1 MKKRRWTCIDILKC
15 LAAIAVVEIHK
26 PLEIQGGD
34 EFLILCRFAVP
45 VFFMITGFFY
55 PETVAKKR
63 ELKQLGKIF
72 TITIGAN
79 LFYLLWEIL
88 LAVEKRENIKEAL
101 LARFEERVPED
112 FILWNF
118 SPLSPHLWYLQALL
132 YVLVIAF
139 IVEHLGLRKLA
150 YLAIPVLLAGSL
162 IKGSYS
168 LFFVGKYPN
177 IIPVLFLTL
186 GFGIIGFLDDYLKVV
201 LRRSDGLL
209 PKQKMLGQII
219 VTTIFLVYILVKD
232 DSLLGMLIPFS
243 GGKYWE
249 CKFITIPLVYFVVIG
264 TVNGVN
270 FTDGLDGLATGVTTM
285 VAVFFTVVSI
295 AFKGGIEPVT
305 AAVTGALLGFL
316 LFNVHPAQVF
326 MGDTG
331 SLALGGFVA
340 GCAYMLKMP
349 WIIVIVGMIYL
360 IEVLSVMIQVTY
372 FKKTGGKRFFKMAP
386 IHHHFEL
393 CGWSE
398 TRVVAVFTV
407 VTALLCV
414 AGLMILS

>member
-63 ELKQLGKIF
+63 ELKQFGKIF

-168 LFFVGKYPN
+168 LLFVGKEDCHIYYARN
-177 IIPVLFLTL
+177 FLYCGLPFFWL
-186 GFGIIGFLDDYLKVV
+186 GCWFGSRKEALLSFLDRK
-201 LRRSDGLL
+201 
-209 PKQKMLGQII
+209 KM
-219 VTTIFLVYILVKD
+219 
-232 DSLLGMLIPFS
+232 
-243 GGKYWE
+243 
-249 CKFITIPLVYFVVIG
+249 
-264 TVNGVN
+264 
-270 FTDGLDGLATGVTTM
+270 
-285 VAVFFTVVSI
+285 
-295 AFKGGIEPVT
+295 
-305 AAVTGALLGFL
+305 GFL
-316 LFNVHPAQVF
+316 LCGLPVF
-326 MGDTG
+326 WK
-331 SLALGGFVA
+331 VA
-340 GCAYMLKMP
+340 GKAKCPGNSGRVRRNHFSGNLHLSSFYWLAEFLCGEFAYQSIGK
-349 WIIVIVGMIYL
+349 
-360 IEVLSVMIQVTY
+360 S
-372 FKKTGGKRFFKMAP
+372 GKRLFHAY
-386 IHHHFEL
+386 L
-393 CGWSE
+393 CSSLRGS
-398 TRVVAVFTV
+398 
-407 VTALLCV
+407 
-414 AGLMILS
+414 AGLV

>member
-26 PLEIQGGD
+26 PLEIQGGG

-63 ELKQLGKIF
+63 ELKQFGKIF

-168 LFFVGKYPN
+168 LVFCGKRRLSYLLCKELS
-177 IIPVLFLTL
+177 VLWTSLFLA
-186 GFGIIGFLDDYLKVV
+186 
-201 LRRSDGLL
+201 GLL
-209 PKQKMLGQII
+209 VWIQ
-219 VTTIFLVYILVKD
+219 
-232 DSLLGMLIPFS
+232 
-243 GGKYWE
+243 
-249 CKFITIPLVYFVVIG
+249 
-264 TVNGVN
+264 
-270 FTDGLDGLATGVTTM
+270 
-285 VAVFFTVVSI
+285 
-295 AFKGGIEPVT
+295 KGG
-305 AAVTGALLGFL
+305 
-316 LFNVHPAQVF
+316 
-326 MGDTG
+326 
-331 SLALGGFVA
+331 S
-340 GCAYMLKMP
+340 
-349 WIIVIVGMIYL
+349 
-360 IEVLSVMIQVTY
+360 S
-372 FKKTGGKRFFKMAP
+372 
-386 IHHHFEL
+386 
-393 CGWSE
+393 
-398 TRVVAVFTV
+398 
-407 VTALLCV
+407 
-414 AGLMILS
+414 

>member
-15 LAAIAVVEIHK
+15 LAAIAVIEIHK

-63 ELKQLGKIF
+63 ELKQFGKIF

-101 LARFEERVPED
+101 LARFEKRVPED

-168 LFFVGKYPN
+168 LFFVGKEDCHIYYARN
-177 IIPVLFLTL
+177 FLYCGLPFFWL
-186 GFGIIGFLDDYLKVV
+186 GCWFGSRKEALLSFLDRK
-201 LRRSDGLL
+201 
-209 PKQKMLGQII
+209 KM
-219 VTTIFLVYILVKD
+219 
-232 DSLLGMLIPFS
+232 
-243 GGKYWE
+243 
-249 CKFITIPLVYFVVIG
+249 
-264 TVNGVN
+264 
-270 FTDGLDGLATGVTTM
+270 
-285 VAVFFTVVSI
+285 
-295 AFKGGIEPVT
+295 
-305 AAVTGALLGFL
+305 GFL
-316 LFNVHPAQVF
+316 LCGLPVF
-326 MGDTG
+326 WNMV
-331 SLALGGFVA
+331 SAFLF
-340 GCAYMLKMP
+340 
-349 WIIVIVGMIYL
+349 I
-360 IEVLSVMIQVTY
+360 
-372 FKKTGGKRFFKMAP
+372 
-386 IHHHFEL
+386 
-393 CGWSE
+393 
-398 TRVVAVFTV
+398 
-407 VTALLCV
+407 
-414 AGLMILS
+414 

>member
-63 ELKQLGKIF
+63 ELKQFGKIF

-168 LFFVGKYPN
+168 LFFVGKEDCHIYYARNFLYCGLPFFWLGCWFGSRKE
-177 IIPVLFLTL
+177 VLLAFWTGRKWDFCCVDFL
-186 GFGIIGFLDDYLKVV
+186 FSGIWLLWSRSGWKSEMPWEARKSMPEPFFWQSASFFFLLAG
-201 LRRSDGLL
+201 RIFMWRILL
-209 PKQKMLGQII
+209 PEHWQK
-219 VTTIFLVYILVKD
+219 
-232 DSLLGMLIPFS
+232 
-243 GGKYWE
+243 WE
-249 CKFITIPLVYFVVIG
+249 KTIPCLS
-264 TVNGVN
+264 
-270 FTDGLDGLATGVTTM
+270 M
-285 VAVFFTVVSI
+285 FFTTRSCRPCPD
-295 AFKGGIEPVT
+295 ALKAE
-305 AAVTGALLGFL
+305 GACL
-316 LFNVHPAQVF
+316 QRDTIS
-326 MGDTG
+326 MG
-331 SLALGGFVA
+331 
-340 GCAYMLKMP
+340 
-349 WIIVIVGMIYL
+349 
-360 IEVLSVMIQVTY
+360 
-372 FKKTGGKRFFKMAP
+372 
-386 IHHHFEL
+386 
-393 CGWSE
+393 
-398 TRVVAVFTV
+398 
-407 VTALLCV
+407 
-414 AGLMILS
+414 

>member
-15 LAAIAVVEIHK
+15 LAAIAVIEIHK

-63 ELKQLGKIF
+63 ELKQFGKIF

-168 LFFVGKYPN
+168 LLFVGKEDCHIYYARN
-177 IIPVLFLTL
+177 FLYCGLPFFWL
-186 GFGIIGFLDDYLKVV
+186 GCWFGSRKEDLLSFLDRK
-201 LRRSDGLL
+201 
-209 PKQKMLGQII
+209 K
-219 VTTIFLVYILVKD
+219 
-232 DSLLGMLIPFS
+232 
-243 GGKYWE
+243 
-249 CKFITIPLVYFVVIG
+249 
-264 TVNGVN
+264 
-270 FTDGLDGLATGVTTM
+270 
-285 VAVFFTVVSI
+285 
-295 AFKGGIEPVT
+295 
-305 AAVTGALLGFL
+305 
-316 LFNVHPAQVF
+316 
-326 MGDTG
+326 MGDR
-331 SLALGGFVA
+331 
-340 GCAYMLKMP
+340 K
-349 WIIVIVGMIYL
+349 
-360 IEVLSVMIQVTY
+360 SVV
-372 FKKTGGKRFFKMAP
+372 
-386 IHHHFEL
+386 
-393 CGWSE
+393 
-398 TRVVAVFTV
+398 
-407 VTALLCV
+407 
-414 AGLMILS
+414 

>member
-15 LAAIAVVEIHK
+15 LAAIAVIEIHK

-63 ELKQLGKIF
+63 ELKQFGKIF

-79 LFYLLWEIL
+79 LLYLLWEIL
-88 LAVEKRENIKEAL
+88 LAVERRENIKEAL

-168 LFFVGKYPN
+168 LLFVGKEDCHIYYARN
-177 IIPVLFLTL
+177 FLYCGLPFFWL
-186 GFGIIGFLDDYLKVV
+186 GCWFGSRKEALLSFLDRK
-201 LRRSDGLL
+201 
-209 PKQKMLGQII
+209 KM
-219 VTTIFLVYILVKD
+219 
-232 DSLLGMLIPFS
+232 
-243 GGKYWE
+243 
-249 CKFITIPLVYFVVIG
+249 
-264 TVNGVN
+264 
-270 FTDGLDGLATGVTTM
+270 
-285 VAVFFTVVSI
+285 
-295 AFKGGIEPVT
+295 
-305 AAVTGALLGFL
+305 GFL
-316 LFNVHPAQVF
+316 LCGLPVSGIWLLWSRSGWKAKCPGNSGRVRRNHFSGNLHLSSFIGWQNF
-326 MGDTG
+326 MWRTRLPEHWQKWEKTIPCLSMFFTMRFCRPCPDALKAEGACLQWDTSSMG
-331 SLALGGFVA
+331 
-340 GCAYMLKMP
+340 
-349 WIIVIVGMIYL
+349 
-360 IEVLSVMIQVTY
+360 
-372 FKKTGGKRFFKMAP
+372 
-386 IHHHFEL
+386 
-393 CGWSE
+393 
-398 TRVVAVFTV
+398 
-407 VTALLCV
+407 
-414 AGLMILS
+414 